1 MAARI
6 VLTVAG
12 AATLVLAALGILAC
26 VAFARAGNDMV
37 D

>member
-6 VLTVAG
+6 VQTVAG
-12 AATLVLAALGILAC
+12 AATLVLAALGVLVC
-26 VAFARAGNDMV
+26 VAFAKAGNDMI